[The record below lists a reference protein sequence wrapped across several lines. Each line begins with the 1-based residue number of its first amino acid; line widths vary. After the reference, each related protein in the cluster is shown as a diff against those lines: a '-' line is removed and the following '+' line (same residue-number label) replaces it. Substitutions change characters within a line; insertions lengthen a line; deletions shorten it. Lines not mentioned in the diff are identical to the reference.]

1 MSASVLKLLAMS
13 LELAEFSVS
22 TSECQRVETYR
33 PFMSLELAEFS
44 VSTSECQRVASG
56 KGSQFVGSIIGEER
70 GSRETWIRCVVHW
83 HLPSFILAWLA

>member
-1 MSASVLKLLAMS
+1 MS

-22 TSECQRVETYR
+22 TSECQCVETYR

-56 KGSQFVGSIIGEER
+56 KGSQFVGRIIGEER
-70 GSRETWIRCVVHW
+70 GSRETWIRCVVNCQFYPRMVGIKT
-83 HLPSFILAWLA
+83 LSTPSP